1 MGASLRNDYRV
12 TIAGPAERQLR
23 KIAAGDKALVK
34 ELLDATDGLKRNP
47 RPDGCK
53 KLRGVD
59 GCRIRVHH
67 FRILYTVEDREVR
80 VRVFRV
86 ADRKEVY
93 RDHR

>member
-1 MGASLRNDYRV
+1 MQHEYEV

-23 KIAAGDKALVK
+23 KIAARDRAMAKD
-34 ELLDATDGLKRNP
+34 LLDAIDGLKRDP

-53 KLRGVD
+53 KLRGVE
-59 GCRIRVHH
+59 GYRLRVHR
-67 FRILYTVEDREVR
+67 FRILYTVSDREIR